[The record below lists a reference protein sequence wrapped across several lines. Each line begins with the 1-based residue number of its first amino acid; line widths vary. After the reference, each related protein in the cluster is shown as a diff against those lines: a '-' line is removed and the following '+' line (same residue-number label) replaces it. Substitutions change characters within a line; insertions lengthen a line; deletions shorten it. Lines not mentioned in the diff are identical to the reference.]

1 MIAGQLELPLFD
13 APEGAVH
20 SALLRWSP
28 EGKPD
33 GTYTL
38 TCDCDGIPMIS
49 HTWDG
54 QEAMFS
60 DHCKKKRGE

>member
-1 MIAGQLELPLFD
+1 MTASQLELPLFD
-13 APEGAVH
+13 APESNH

-38 TCDCDGIPMIS
+38 TCECDGAPMVS
-49 HTWDG
+49 HDWDEWKA
-54 QEAMFS
+54 QFR
-60 DHCKKKRGE
+60 DHCNENGG